1 MCLAQGNYIQERIQD
16 FLIVGSNLQGWGGG
30 VIGSVLYLIN
40 CYFSWFS

>member
-1 MCLAQGNYIQERIQD
+1 MSCSRKLYTGADPG
-16 FLIVGSNLQGWGGG
+16 FLDSGFKFTGVGGG